1 MAQFPNE
8 INPLVVPFPAV
19 DTLSPLV
26 VLFPTAAPVNPTLV
40 SPLEVG
46 LMTSADVVV
55 LVNAKLLL
63 LPLLLGVT
71 IHSLEELGVNVMF
84 ALTLEPSGTVLP
96 INAFPSE

>member
-71 IHSLEELGVNVMF
+71 IHSLEELGVTGRKYVSWRMNVLVGDGNSYM
-84 ALTLEPSGTVLP
+84 
-96 INAFPSE
+96 